1 MDQALRRKDVESSR
15 ARELWVEREAQLLL
29 AVESLTE
36 KSKESEAVIRQLQW
50 NLLDAIKEKGNVTEK
65 CVQPIFPIFVEI
77 RIEIF
82 I

>member
-29 AVESLTE
+29 AIESLTE

-50 NLLDAIKEKGNVTEK
+50 NLQDAIKEKGNVTEK
-65 CVQPIFPIFVEI
+65 FVQPIFPIFVEI